1 MEYKI
6 SKTWNTIDKYPKH
19 GIQLIISKTWYA
31 IDKYPKHG
39 IQISKTWNTKYPK
52 HGILRREPEQIVQKT
67 SMASL

>member
-19 GIQLIISKTWYA
+19 GIQLIISKTWNT

-52 HGILRREPEQIVQKT
+52 HGIQNIQNMEYN
-67 SMASL
+67 

>member
-19 GIQLIISKTWYA
+19 GIQLIISKTWHA

-52 HGILRREPEQIVQKT
+52 HGIQNIQNMEYFAVSQNK
-67 SMASL
+67 